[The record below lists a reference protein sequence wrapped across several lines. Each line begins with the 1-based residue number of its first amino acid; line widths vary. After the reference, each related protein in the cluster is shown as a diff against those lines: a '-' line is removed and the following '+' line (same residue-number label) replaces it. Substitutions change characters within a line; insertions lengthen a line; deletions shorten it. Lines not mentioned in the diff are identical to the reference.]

1 MGKLTMTG
9 IRGGVGAPPDNAN
22 QELGWWLDDRPR
34 PAAEPSLTSHDAGL
48 WRGPTDAAWL
58 TRILHGA
65 PPPRTSTPP
74 SESAVFAH
82 R

>member
-9 IRGGVGAPPDNAN
+9 IRGGVVAPPDNESP
-22 QELGWWLDDRPR
+22 ELGWWLDDGPR
-34 PAAEPSLTSHDAGL
+34 PVIAISPPSNDGGL

-65 PPPRTSTPP
+65 PPPRTSTGAAAP
-74 SESAVFAH
+74 AVVAH
-82 R
+82 G